1 MDMSNVYEICFY
13 GGLIVSIILFV
24 LAIILFI
31 VLKIPKVFGELTGR
45 AAKKGIREK
54 KNANASDESV
64 AKKEQA
70 KYYNQH
76 SGKIKARDTVSKETR
91 AKNQDDTTEGLTTKK
106 EKEKKPV
113 FTPQFDADETA
124 VLSASDE
131 LDEMIAKA
139 GRKADGDDETSIL
152 GSEELKSEDV
162 KSQDSSDSESEE
174 ETTVLSDASA
184 DDEDATDVLKDD
196 VTDEADSDEDEATD
210 VLRSDDTE
218 QDDEA
223 TDVLRAEDDVED
235 EDATDVLRTEDAE
248 QEEDATDILRGDED
262 DLDATDI
269 LREGDLDE
277 GDSTT
282 VLSSNKNMKLAK
294 KAKVI
299 YNIVVVN
306 TDEKI

>member
-13 GGLIVSIILFV
+13 GGLILSIILFI
-24 LAIILFI
+24 LAIVLFI

-54 KNANASDESV
+54 KNANASEESV

-91 AKNQDDTTEGLTTKK
+91 AKNQDDTTEGLKAHK

-113 FTPQFDADETA
+113 FTPQFDEDETA

-131 LDEMIAKA
+131 LDEMIAEA
-139 GRKADGDDETSIL
+139 GRKEDGDDETSVL
-152 GSEELKSEDV
+152 GSEELKDDDA
-162 KSQDSSDSESEE
+162 KSPNEQETDGEE
-174 ETTVLSDASA
+174 ETTVLSDNS
-184 DDEDATDVLKDD
+184 DEDEEATDVLKDEGIP
-196 VTDEADSDEDEATD
+196 DESENAEHEDEEATD
-210 VLRSDDTE
+210 VLRTE
-218 QDDEA
+218 EAESKDEEA
-223 TDVLRAEDDVED
+223 TDVLRAEDE
-235 EDATDVLRTEDAE
+235 
-248 QEEDATDILRGDED
+248 

-269 LREGDLDE
+269 LREDGMDE